1 MSFSALQVYQW
12 GCRSINLFSKQTG
25 AALVSKLR
33 NGTSRISLLPF
44 LHRSP
49 CLPEVEFTAHSRNLV
64 DNTLLYLAESAAS
77 FDLTKWGLEMLCRAW
92 KWFKRLV
99 ATVSG
104 LVAPRWEAPAPIW
117 QRITRRWI
125 QTLSWSHCC
134 SSLGDILQKWVIG
147 GKRGQMGAD
156 NLLKSTFYPGE
167 DQT

>member
-33 NGTSRISLLPF
+33 NGTSRIPLLPF

-49 CLPEVEFTAHSRNLV
+49 CLPEVEFTAYSRNRV
-64 DNTLLYLAESAAS
+64 DNTLLFLAESAAS
-77 FDLTKWGLEMLCRAW
+77 FHLTKWGLEVLCRPW

-104 LVAPRWEAPAPIW
+104 LVAMVSGSGTLLEKDNTAVDPNPFMVSLLFLIWWYSTKMGNRW
-117 QRITRRWI
+117 
-125 QTLSWSHCC
+125 
-134 SSLGDILQKWVIG
+134 K
-147 GKRGQMGAD
+147 KRAD
-156 NLLKSTFYPGE
+156 GCR
-167 DQT
+167 